1 VVDLAPAG
9 QGGDGATVAPGSS
22 QILFG
27 LSAVRNVGEGLVEL
41 IVAERDENGPFSD
54 FYDFCERVSTQV
66 LNKRTIESLI
76 KAGGFDSMG
85 HPRQGLLTVFEQ
97 IVDATLARRKEHDM
111 GVMSLFGEMDD
122 GPAFDERIA
131 IPDLE
136 FDKKQRLTFEK
147 EMLGLYVSDHPLMG
161 AEQALKRKTDCTLLE
176 LADADDGAFRTVGGV
191 ITNLQRKWTKKGD
204 LMAVFVLEDL
214 QGSVEVMVFPKTMAD
229 IGHLL
234 ADDTVVILTGRVDKR
249 EDTPKF
255 IPREL
260 EVFEPLADVRPPLR
274 LHLPAGRL
282 TDDTV
287 QRLKEL
293 FADFPGESEVHI
305 LLGERQVLRLP
316 DEFLVSTRSG
326 LVGELRALLG
336 HDAVLV

>member
-1 VVDLAPAG
+1 
-9 QGGDGATVAPGSS
+9 
-22 QILFG
+22 
-27 LSAVRNVGEGLVEL
+27 
-41 IVAERDENGPFSD
+41 
-54 FYDFCERVSTQV
+54 
-66 LNKRTIESLI
+66 
-76 KAGGFDSMG
+76 
-85 HPRQGLLTVFEQ
+85 
-97 IVDATLARRKEHDM
+97 M

-122 GPAFDERIA
+122 GPAFDERVA
-131 IPDLE
+131 ITDLE

-305 LLGERQVLRLP
+305 LLGERQILRLP